1 MNPIIPGFAPDP
13 SVVRVGDT
21 YFLVN
26 SSFHIFPGLP
36 IYASKDLVS
45 WKHIGK
51 FQPAYFNYA
60 PRYNVFV
67 LTMRLGNAI
76 NRQSQLSLALS
87 STKLNQ
93 EDDSGNYM
101 CATGGLYAPTI
112 RHHEGVFYVVC
123 TNVIHVGEND
133 TTHQNFIVSTTD
145 IWGDQ
150 WSDPV
155 FLDFDG
161 IDTSIIWDNDGH
173 SYMHGSAAP
182 GPMTTIKLFEIDLNT
197 GKKLSDEKIIWRG
210 TGGIWPEG
218 PHIYK
223 EDDGWYYL
231 IISEGGTFEDH
242 MITVARSR
250 SIWGPYEANPQNPI
264 LTARGTDEYVQHTGH
279 SDIVQDVQ
287 GNWWAVCLGVRKD
300 RLNRYVMGRETFLTS
315 MEWPVG
321 RWPRMDQVKISLSSD
336 LANTLPDTAS
346 NLSVTPGI
354 DWCYIRDTDLVTHEI
369 IDNGRSI
376 ILTASEHD
384 LCHAGTD
391 SRVTFVGKR
400 QRQLKGHSQVA
411 VQHASAGTQ
420 VNAGLCVYKD
430 EHRFARIYLD
440 FETPAM
446 VFEFVNK
453 AKSINRSKKIAVDFK
468 EGDEAATWF
477 KVEYLE
483 SSYKFLYRL
492 DQDSSWVDFEDLDT
506 LELTGHDFVGPIVG
520 IFAFTKAVYM
530 RTSVNFRMLEIE

>member
-45 WKHIGK
+45 WKHIG
-51 FQPAYFNYA
+51 
-60 PRYNVFV
+60 
-67 LTMRLGNAI
+67 NAI

-87 STKLNQ
+87 STKLNS
-93 EDDSGNYM
+93 EDDSDDFM

-112 RHHEGVFYVVC
+112 RHHEGIFYVVC
-123 TNVIHVGEND
+123 TNVIHVDEND
-133 TTHQNFIVSTTD
+133 GTHQNFIVSTTD

-155 FLDFDG
+155 FFDFDG
-161 IDTSIIWDNDGH
+161 IDTSIIWDSDGR

-218 PHIYK
+218 PHVYGK
-223 EDDGWYYL
+223 DDGWFYL
-231 IISEGGTFEDH
+231 LISEGGTFEDH

-250 SIWGPYEANPQNPI
+250 SIWGPYEANPNNPI

-315 MEWPVG
+315 MEWPEG
-321 RWPRMDQVKISLSSD
+321 SWPKINQVKISVLSD
-336 LANTLPDTAS
+336 LTTTLPNTVS
-346 NLSVTPGI
+346 SLSTSPGI
-354 DWCYIRDTDLVTHEI
+354 DWCYIRDADLTMHRI
-369 IDNGRSI
+369 IENGSDI
-376 ILTASEHD
+376 TLTASEYD
-384 LCHAGTD
+384 LCQASPD
-391 SRVTFVGKR
+391 NRITFVGKR
-400 QRQLKGHSQVA
+400 QRQLKGHSQVD
-411 VQHASAGTQ
+411 VQHVSVGTR

-440 FETPAM
+440 FETPAI
-446 VFEFVNK
+446 VFEFINK
-453 AKSINRSKKIAVDFK
+453 AKSIDRGKKISIDLK
-468 EGDEAATWF
+468 EGDAAATWF

-483 SSYKFLYRL
+483 SSYKFSYRL
-492 DQDSSWVDFEDLDT
+492 QQNSQCVDFGDLDT

-520 IFAFTKAVYM
+520 IFAFTKAVDT
-530 RTSVNFRMLEIE
+530 RTSVNFKMLEIE